1 MMEFLMRRRLNH
13 NDIKVYISSDDSLFV
28 EIKGQTIYI
37 DTSMS
42 DKLIVNSWNNKK
54 VLKSDCDEI
63 DWSIVQQL
71 DKDKLVLTTEIESEV
86 V

>member
-1 MMEFLMRRRLNH
+1 MRRRLNH

-37 DTSMS
+37 DTSRS

-86 V
+86 AK

>member
-1 MMEFLMRRRLNH
+1 MRRRLNH

-71 DKDKLVLTTEIESEV
+71 DKDRLVLTTEIEREV
-86 V
+86 K

>member
-1 MMEFLMRRRLNH
+1 MRRRLNH

-37 DTSMS
+37 DTSTS

-63 DWSIVQQL
+63 DWSIVQHL

>member
-1 MMEFLMRRRLNH
+1 MRRRLNH